1 MSPSPVNAQD
11 QKDVERY
18 TASWA
23 ALMQQVRRGSS
34 WSGYERNCSFL
45 NTGGRF
51 VGASH
56 VSGLDFQDDGRGLA
70 VTDWDQDGDLD
81 LWFSNR
87 TAPRL
92 RLMLNQSSRQRPAQH
107 VAFRLVGSECNRDAI
122 GAVVELHL
130 EHSGEPVPRLVRSV
144 RAGDLFLSQ
153 SSKWIHFGVPE
164 NATVASVSVLWP
176 GGSRSNCSGITAGQR
191 YLLRQGESSAR
202 QESGDH
208 PRRVSLNT
216 TPLATVST
224 SPGQASLVLPAPIRL
239 PLSSYHHPGGSEVA
253 LPVAEAARL
262 ILFWSAHCPHCREEL
277 KHLAANPPGVNVLA
291 LCVDGRTKPARD
303 VARSIL
309 SGIGSTASWGM
320 VGAAELE
327 RLHLLQES
335 LFDSTPPFAVPFSLL
350 VRPDNEIV
358 AIYRGALS
366 LPVLAHDT
374 RHVVPAPDLQL
385 RNLAPPFPGRWF
397 TDPAGPTFL
406 PLLVAR
412 RNLARY
418 PEEALLYLQ
427 QAAEDSIG
435 SERSD
440 LMTELGRRHYLL
452 ADQFATRQ
460 LFEKSDHHY
469 EKSLAAVPHNPS
481 VHNDFGASLAR
492 RGKLKEG
499 AQHFR
504 EALHLK
510 PDFPLA
516 RENLTKAEELLKRAG
531 GQ

>member
-1 MSPSPVNAQD
+1 MSPSPVNTQD
-11 QKDVERY
+11 QKGAERY
-18 TASWA
+18 AASWA
-23 ALMQQVRRGSS
+23 ALMQQVRRGAS

-51 VGASH
+51 VSASH
-56 VSGLDFQDDGRGLA
+56 VSGLDFPDDGRGLA

-81 LWFSNR
+81 LWLSNR

-92 RLMLNQSSRQRPAQH
+92 RLMLNQSSRHRPAQH

-130 EHSGEPVPRLVRSV
+130 EDSGGPAPRLVRSV

-164 NATVASVSVLWP
+164 NATVVSVSVLWP
-176 GGSRSNCSGITAGQR
+176 GGSRSSCSNITVGQR
-191 YLLRQGESSAR
+191 YLLCQGEPSAQ
-202 QESGDH
+202 QESGGH
-208 PRRVSLNT
+208 PRRVSLDT
-216 TPLATVST
+216 APLATVNT
-224 SPGQASLVLPAPIRL
+224 SPGQVSLVLPAPIRL
-239 PLSSYHHPGGSEVA
+239 PLSSYRNPGGSEVA

-262 ILFWSAHCPHCREEL
+262 ILFWSTHCPHCQEEL
-277 KHLAANPPGVNVLA
+277 RHLATNPPEMNILA
-291 LCVDGRTKPARD
+291 LCVDGRTKPARE
-303 VARSIL
+303 VARSTL
-309 SGIGSTASWGM
+309 SQIGYTASWGM
-320 VGAAELE
+320 VGAVELE

-366 LPVLAHDT
+366 LPVLAHDI
-374 RHVVPAPDLQL
+374 RHVAPSPDLQL

-397 TDPAGPTFL
+397 TNPVGPSFL

-427 QAAEDSIG
+427 QAAEDSVE

-452 ADQFATRQ
+452 AAEFATSQ

-469 EKSLAAVPHNPS
+469 QKSLAAVPHNPS
-481 VHNDFGASLAR
+481 VHNDFGASLAQ
-492 RGKLKEG
+492 RGKLREG

-504 EALHLK
+504 EALRLK
-510 PDFPLA
+510 SDFPLA
-516 RENLTKAEELLKRAG
+516 RENLSKVEELLKQAG
-531 GQ
+531 ER

>member
-1 MSPSPVNAQD
+1 MSPSPVNTQD
-11 QKDVERY
+11 QKGAERY
-18 TASWA
+18 AASWA
-23 ALMQQVRRGSS
+23 ALMQQVRRGAS

-51 VGASH
+51 VSASH
-56 VSGLDFQDDGRGLA
+56 VSGLDFPDDGRGLA

-81 LWFSNR
+81 LWLSNR

-92 RLMLNQSSRQRPAQH
+92 RLMLNQSSRHRPAQH

-130 EHSGEPVPRLVRSV
+130 EDSGGPAPRLVRSV

-164 NATVASVSVLWP
+164 NATVVSVSVLWP
-176 GGSRSNCSGITAGQR
+176 GGSRSSCSNITVGQR
-191 YLLRQGESSAR
+191 YLLCQGEPSAQ
-202 QESGDH
+202 QESGGH
-208 PRRVSLNT
+208 PRRVSLDT
-216 TPLATVST
+216 APLATVNT
-224 SPGQASLVLPAPIRL
+224 SPGQVSLVLPAPIRL
-239 PLSSYHHPGGSEVA
+239 PLSSYRNPGGSEVA

-262 ILFWSAHCPHCREEL
+262 ILFWSTHCPHCQEEL
-277 KHLAANPPGVNVLA
+277 RHLATNPPEMNILA
-291 LCVDGRTKPARD
+291 LCVDGRTKPARE
-303 VARSIL
+303 VARSTL
-309 SGIGSTASWGM
+309 SQIGYTASWGM

-350 VRPDNEIV
+350 VRPDNKIV

-366 LPVLAHDT
+366 LPVLAHDI
-374 RHVVPAPDLQL
+374 RHVAPSPDLQL

-397 TDPAGPTFL
+397 TNPVGPSFL

-427 QAAEDSIG
+427 QAAEDSVE

-452 ADQFATRQ
+452 AAEFATSQ

-469 EKSLAAVPHNPS
+469 QKSLAAVPHNPS
-481 VHNDFGASLAR
+481 VHNDFGASLAQ
-492 RGKLKEG
+492 RGKLREG

-504 EALHLK
+504 EALRLK
-510 PDFPLA
+510 SDFPLA
-516 RENLTKAEELLKRAG
+516 RENLSKVEELLKQAG
-531 GQ
+531 ER